1 MLITQV
7 RVNTVLPVT
16 FPATHIKL
24 CVQCRITSTYVYSP
38 TRVFRSVP
46 LLLFAGFL
54 ILGLKMSDRL
64 KVRSVFFN
72 FILNYTHSQLSV
84 EILNNNIFI
93 SQITVEIP
101 RSEEENLKTFLEQCG
116 GKTCEGMFS

>member
-1 MLITQV
+1 M
-7 RVNTVLPVT
+7 LPVT

-64 KVRSVFFN
+64 KVRSVFFLLY
-72 FILNYTHSQLSV
+72 FELYTFTA
-84 EILNNNIFI
+84 ERRDF
-93 SQITVEIP
+93 
-101 RSEEENLKTFLEQCG
+101 EQ
-116 GKTCEGMFS
+116 